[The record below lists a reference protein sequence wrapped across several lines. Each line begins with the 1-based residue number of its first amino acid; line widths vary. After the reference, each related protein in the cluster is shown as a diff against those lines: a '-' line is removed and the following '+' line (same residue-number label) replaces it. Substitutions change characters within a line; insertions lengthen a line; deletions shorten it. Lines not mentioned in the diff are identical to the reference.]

1 MATHHRVNTIIPPFS
16 NSLVSV
22 RPMKGFL
29 ALHLASFV
37 ASRTI
42 EIQGR
47 RCVWSARR
55 RGLTTLLRSTDATL
69 ECGVVKNTLV
79 IQKLGGPGAPAWPL
93 LSVRLPGCVRSA
105 SIGWAVRLAVKPSDL
120 PLPLAARCD
129 GWKDRC
135 PDSHRSHSIWKL
147 TFLSLLLQR

>member
-1 MATHHRVNTIIPPFS
+1 M
-16 NSLVSV
+16 
-22 RPMKGFL
+22 
-29 ALHLASFV
+29 
-37 ASRTI
+37 SR
-42 EIQGR
+42 
-47 RCVWSARR
+47 A
-55 RGLTTLLRSTDATL
+55 LLRLTDATL
-69 ECGVVKNTLV
+69 ECGVVINTLV